1 MENLTID
8 SEPTD
13 DNSLAGYVRAFLWLF
28 LGFFALVKAA
38 QLLDHYFI
46 AGLMGSYKPRS
57 KEQMWLHY
65 QAMKEQSDSQS
76 QELRQR
82 NTKLEG
88 LIADL
93 QECNRQLINENCSPQ
108 SAMGDKQMDQEPKN
122 PHNLFIK
129 NNHFHLT
136 IQVLVKEERFDLSI
150 KNPSLAPKV
159 EPSIWMKYLKQRKSL
174 MSCQSIVD
182 PNAMTESTPGRT
194 EPTILS
200 TEEMQKIQGIS
211 SYA

>member
-8 SEPTD
+8 SEPTN
-13 DNSLAGYVRAFLWLF
+13 DNGLAGYVRAFLWLL
-28 LGFFALVKAA
+28 LGLFALVKAA

-46 AGLMGSYKPRS
+46 AGLMGSCKPRS
-57 KEQMWLHY
+57 KEQMWLQY
-65 QAMKEQSDSQS
+65 QAMKEQTDAQL

-82 NTKLEG
+82 NTKLVG
-88 LIADL
+88 LVADL

-108 SAMGDKQMDQEPKN
+108 SAMGDQQMDQGPKY

-136 IQVLVKEERFDLSI
+136 NQVFVKKGRFDLNI
-150 KNPSLAPKV
+150 ENPSAAPKV

-182 PNAMTESTPGRT
+182 PNAMIESTPGRT
-194 EPTILS
+194 EPPILS
-200 TEEMQKIQGIS
+200 TEEMQKIQGIN
-211 SYA
+211 